1 MTAAVQFLYL
11 PNRHT
16 RILCVASVEYSTH
29 ASHGCGDYVSLLK
42 LGGFFFLFVSVDW
55 CWWCRGYDACGFDS
69 ENSGELHGTVA
80 LAGEEFGAV
89 EAEGFDADEDLAG
102 LGDGDGALF
111 WGEGVSLGGF
121 FFFLL
126 GEGGWCWG
134 FFFFLFSFFLFLLE
148 YNRDLPLLS

>member
-1 MTAAVQFLYL
+1 MLTTDNVAMAVQFLYL
-11 PNRHT
+11 SNRHT
-16 RILCVASVEYSTH
+16 CILCIASIILSTH
-29 ASHGCGDYVSLLK
+29 ASHGCGDYVSWLK
-42 LGGFFFLFVSVDW
+42 LGGFFFFFFFFFVDSWCCW

-111 WGEGVSLGGF
+111 WGEGG
-121 FFFLL
+121 
-126 GEGGWCWG
+126 
-134 FFFFLFSFFLFLLE
+134 
-148 YNRDLPLLS
+148 

>member
-16 RILCVASVEYSTH
+16 CILCIPSVKYSTH

-42 LGGFFFLFVSVDW
+42 LGGFFFFFFVFVDW
-55 CWWCRGYDACGFDS
+55 CWCWCRGYDACGFDS
-69 ENSGELHGTVA
+69 ENSGKLHGTVA

-102 LGDGDGALF
+102 LGGGDGALF
-111 WGEGVSLGGF
+111 GSVSLGGVSLF
-121 FFFLL
+121 FFFG
-126 GEGGWCWG
+126 GEEVDGVGVFS
-134 FFFFLFSFFLFLLE
+134 FFFF
-148 YNRDLPLLS
+148 YIPLLS